1 MISIIKNFQSSIP
14 ENGTKNAV
22 VVLKVLSG
30 CMKKLTPLAN
40 GTDEEGKK
48 NGKLAEG
55 K

>member
-1 MISIIKNFQSSIP
+1 MNVTHGQQLDNQWSV
-14 ENGTKNAV
+14 A
-22 VVLKVLSG
+22 G